1 VTAVDVRASIAAAR
15 ALTQQTVQDD
25 LAVAASVRPERTL
38 DGEYVAP
45 TTDLERTLCGL
56 WQDMLG
62 LDQVGVDDDFFE
74 SGGNSLVA
82 VQLIAGIRAQTGER
96 VPMRVL
102 FEASTVARMAA
113 AIEAQRAAAP
123 AAEPEPTIPSLPR

>member
-1 VTAVDVRASIAAAR
+1 VTAMLAG
-15 ALTQQTVQDD
+15 LTHD
-25 LAVAASVRPERTL
+25 A
-38 DGEYVAP
+38 
-45 TTDLERTLCGL
+45 
-56 WQDMLG
+56 

-102 FEASTVARMAA
+102 FEAFTVARMAA